1 LKETTGFAYVL
12 KRNIY
17 KNEVFGGVRMTHVK
31 AQMAGTVFEV
41 AVKEGDSVVKGQT
54 LIILESMKM
63 EIPCE
68 AEVDGVVV
76 KVAVAEGDFVEEDEV
91 LVELA

>member
-1 LKETTGFAYVL
+1 MAE
-12 KRNIY
+12 
-17 KNEVFGGVRMTHVK
+17 VK

-41 AVKEGDSVVKGQT
+41 SVKEGDSVIKGQT

-63 EIPCE
+63 EIPHE
-68 AEVDGVVV
+68 AETDGT
-76 KVAVAEGDFVEEDEV
+76 VAKITVAEGDFVEENDI

>member
-1 LKETTGFAYVL
+1 MAE
-12 KRNIY
+12 
-17 KNEVFGGVRMTHVK
+17 VK

-41 AVKEGDSVVKGQT
+41 SVKEGDNVTKGQT

-63 EIPCE
+63 EIPHE
-68 AEVDGVVV
+68 AEADGT
-76 KVAVAEGDFVEEDEV
+76 VAKITVAEGDFVEENDI

>member
-1 LKETTGFAYVL
+1 
-12 KRNIY
+12 
-17 KNEVFGGVRMTHVK
+17 MTQVK

-41 AVKEGDSVVKGQT
+41 SVKEGDSVTKGQT

-63 EIPCE
+63 EIAHD
-68 AEVDGVVV
+68 AENEG
-76 KVAVAEGDFVEEDEV
+76 KVAKVNVAEGDFVEENDV

>member
-1 LKETTGFAYVL
+1 MAE
-12 KRNIY
+12 
-17 KNEVFGGVRMTHVK
+17 VK

-41 AVKEGDSVVKGQT
+41 SVKEGDSVTKGQT

-63 EIPCE
+63 EIPHE
-68 AEVDGVVV
+68 AESDGT
-76 KVAVAEGDFVEEDEV
+76 VAKITVAEGDFVEENDV

>member
-1 LKETTGFAYVL
+1 MAE
-12 KRNIY
+12 
-17 KNEVFGGVRMTHVK
+17 VK

-41 AVKEGDSVVKGQT
+41 SVKKGDSVTKGQT

-63 EIPCE
+63 EIPHE
-68 AEVDGVVV
+68 AETDGT
-76 KVAVAEGDFVEEDEV
+76 VAKITVAEGDFVEENDI

>member
-1 LKETTGFAYVL
+1 MAE
-12 KRNIY
+12 
-17 KNEVFGGVRMTHVK
+17 VK

-41 AVKEGDSVVKGQT
+41 SVKEGGSVTKGQT

-63 EIPCE
+63 EIAHDSE
-68 AEVDGVVV
+68 SDGTVV
-76 KVAVAEGDFVEEDEV
+76 KIHVTEGDFVEENDV

>member
-1 LKETTGFAYVL
+1 MAQ
-12 KRNIY
+12 
-17 KNEVFGGVRMTHVK
+17 VK

-41 AVKEGDSVVKGQT
+41 AVKEGDTVVKGQT
-54 LIILESMKM
+54 VIILESMKM

-68 AEVDGVVV
+68 AEQDGVVI
-76 KVAVAEGDFVEEDEV
+76 KVLVAEGDFVEEHDV

>member
-1 LKETTGFAYVL
+1 MAE
-12 KRNIY
+12 
-17 KNEVFGGVRMTHVK
+17 VK

-41 AVKEGDSVVKGQT
+41 SVKEGDSVTKGQT

-63 EIPCE
+63 EIPHE
-68 AEVDGVVV
+68 AEADGTVAKITVV
-76 KVAVAEGDFVEEDEV
+76 EGDFVEENDI

>member
-1 LKETTGFAYVL
+1 MAQ
-12 KRNIY
+12 
-17 KNEVFGGVRMTHVK
+17 VK

-41 AVKEGDSVVKGQT
+41 AVKEGDAVVKGQT
-54 LIILESMKM
+54 VIILESMKM

-68 AEVDGVVV
+68 AERDGVVV
-76 KVAVAEGDFVEEDEV
+76 KVTVAEGDFVEEHDV

>member
-1 LKETTGFAYVL
+1 MA
-12 KRNIY
+12 
-17 KNEVFGGVRMTHVK
+17 EVR

-41 AVKEGDSVVKGQT
+41 SIKEGDSVTKGQT

-63 EIPCE
+63 EIAHE
-68 AEVDGVVV
+68 AESNGTI
-76 KVAVAEGDFVEEDEV
+76 KKIRVAEGEFVEENDV

>member
-1 LKETTGFAYVL
+1 
-12 KRNIY
+12 
-17 KNEVFGGVRMTHVK
+17 MSHVK

-54 LIILESMKM
+54 VVILESMKM

-68 AEVDGVVV
+68 AEIDGVVAR
-76 KVAVAEGDFVEEDEV
+76 VAVVEGDFVEENDV

>member
-1 LKETTGFAYVL
+1 MAQ
-12 KRNIY
+12 
-17 KNEVFGGVRMTHVK
+17 VK

-41 AVKEGDSVVKGQT
+41 AVKEGDAVVKGQT
-54 LIILESMKM
+54 VIILESMKM

-68 AEVDGVVV
+68 AEQDGVVV
-76 KVAVAEGDFVEEDEV
+76 KVTVAEGDFVEEHDV

>member
-1 LKETTGFAYVL
+1 MAE
-12 KRNIY
+12 
-17 KNEVFGGVRMTHVK
+17 VK

-41 AVKEGDSVVKGQT
+41 SVKEGDSVTKGQT

-63 EIPCE
+63 EIPHE
-68 AEVDGVVV
+68 AETDGT
-76 KVAVAEGDFVEEDEV
+76 VAKISVAEGDFVEENDV

>member
-1 LKETTGFAYVL
+1 MT
-12 KRNIY
+12 
-17 KNEVFGGVRMTHVK
+17 EVR

-41 AVKEGDSVVKGQT
+41 SVKEGDSVTKGQT

-63 EIPCE
+63 EIAHE
-68 AEVDGVVV
+68 AESDGTIT
-76 KVAVAEGDFVEEDEV
+76 KIYAVEGEFVEENDV